1 MITPQDVADW
11 LKLQG
16 APDTIVTRCTAAVVA
31 FVNELPTA
39 PRQDD
44 GETWTG
50 QTDLAA
56 TMLAAR
62 LVRRRNSPSGVEALT
77 ETGASYV
84 SRYDPDVARML
95 RIDQFVPPQIG

>member
-1 MITPQDVADW
+1 VITPQGVADW
-11 LKLQG
+11 LKL
-16 APDTIVTRCTAAVVA
+16 ATPDAVVTTCTAAVVA
-31 FVNELPTA
+31 FVGDLPTA
-39 PRQDD
+39 PREAD
-44 GETWTG
+44 GETWTA

-77 ETGASYV
+77 EVGASYV

-95 RIDQFVPPQIG
+95 RIDSFVPPQVG

>member
-11 LKLQG
+11 LKLG
-16 APDTIVTRCTAAVVA
+16 APDAVVNQSTAAVVA
-31 FVNELPTA
+31 FVDELPTA
-39 PRQDD
+39 PRDTD
-44 GETWTG
+44 GAWTA
-50 QTDLAA
+50 QTNLAA

-77 ETGASYV
+77 ESGASYV

-95 RIDQFVPPQIG
+95 RLDAFVPPQVG